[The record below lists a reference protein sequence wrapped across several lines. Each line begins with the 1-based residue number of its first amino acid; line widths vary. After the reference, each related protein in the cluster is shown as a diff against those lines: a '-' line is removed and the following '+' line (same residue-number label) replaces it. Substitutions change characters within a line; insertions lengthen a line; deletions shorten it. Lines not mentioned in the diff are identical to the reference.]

1 MGRSVVGAVGA
12 YLPQAVTGMLEPERH
27 FAYIKIP
34 KVSSTPAASNGST
47 GLSPSATVFTPSGPR
62 PLRSVVAMSSNSPQ
76 VMVVTS
82 EGGFFVFN
90 IDMENGGEGYLVRQF
105 S

>member
-1 MGRSVVGAVGA
+1 MGRSVVGAMGQ

-27 FAYIKIP
+27 FAYIKIS
-34 KVSSTPAASNGST
+34 KVSSTPAANKGPPGST
-47 GLSPSATVFTPSGPR
+47 PSAGFTPSGPR